1 MKKSNYFLTDFTWR
15 YIAKSPPKTFRFP
28 YISVLF
34 VQKELK
40 LLSHQKSTGTDNLPP
55 GLLKDCGSIISKPLC
70 DIINLS
76 IRSGKFPSSW
86 KAAKVTPIFK
96 SGSRSL
102 PEKYSP
108 ISVIPIVSKLLEKA
122 AQQALKDYFEQEI
135 FLFKSQHGFRKKH
148 STKKASI
155 YFCDSIRKQMDNGKL
170 TSAAYVDLLKAFDT
184 IRVLQKLSTYGV
196 KEKELEWFN
205 SYLFNRQNYVCADR
219 NISSPE
225 PIYCGVPQ
233 GSILGPSLFIIFIN
247 DLSDYIEHASVIMYT
262 DEKVLHVSHESKKK
276 IENNLNQDMQNQL
289 SYFPKNEPFIN
300 FKKGKT
306 ETMLFGTTKRLK
318 AAGEIGVLYNNQRI
332 NFTETYKYLAYIV
345 DHHLNFRENFEKSHK
360 KASRRLRLLERMRCY
375 FTSKAVRLVYF
386 TIIIPLLTSSCTFK
400 SPYNNT
406 QKLKCKP
413 LDRRAGKVI
422 KLDVPSIENLANCK
436 RVLLEKSCFCKESN
450 EEFNNYSKLIEYK
463 YETKNNSKSIKLPP
477 VKLELAKKGFYF
489 TGGVLSFVSRFP

>member
-1 MKKSNYFLTDFTWR
+1 MKKSTYFLTDFTWR

-170 TSAAYVDLLKAFDT
+170 TGAAYVDLLKAFDT

-233 GSILGPSLFIIFIN
+233 RSTLGPSLFIIFIN
-247 DLSDYIEHASVIMYT
+247 DLSD
-262 DEKVLHVSHESKKK
+262 
-276 IENNLNQDMQNQL
+276 
-289 SYFPKNEPFIN
+289 
-300 FKKGKT
+300 
-306 ETMLFGTTKRLK
+306 
-318 AAGEIGVLYNNQRI
+318 
-332 NFTETYKYLAYIV
+332 
-345 DHHLNFRENFEKSHK
+345 
-360 KASRRLRLLERMRCY
+360 
-375 FTSKAVRLVYF
+375 
-386 TIIIPLLTSSCTFK
+386 
-400 SPYNNT
+400 
-406 QKLKCKP
+406 
-413 LDRRAGKVI
+413 
-422 KLDVPSIENLANCK
+422 
-436 RVLLEKSCFCKESN
+436 
-450 EEFNNYSKLIEYK
+450 
-463 YETKNNSKSIKLPP
+463 
-477 VKLELAKKGFYF
+477 
-489 TGGVLSFVSRFP
+489 

>member
-1 MKKSNYFLTDFTWR
+1 MR
-15 YIAKSPPKTFRFP
+15 
-28 YISVLF
+28 
-34 VQKELK
+34 
-40 LLSHQKSTGTDNLPP
+40 
-55 GLLKDCGSIISKPLC
+55 

-76 IRSGKFPSSW
+76 IRGGKFPSSW

-108 ISVIPIVSKLLEKA
+108 ILVILIVSKLLEKA
-122 AQQALKDYFEQEI
+122 AQQALKDYFEHEI

-148 STKKASI
+148 STKKSSI
-155 YFCDSIRKQMDNGKL
+155 YFSDSIRKQMDNGKL
-170 TSAAYVDLLKAFDT
+170 SGAAYIDLLKAFDT
-184 IRVLQKLSTYGV
+184 IRVLQKLPTYRV
-196 KEKELEWFN
+196 KEKELKWFN
-205 SYLFNRQNYVCADR
+205 SYLFNRKNYVCADR
-219 NISSPE
+219 NISNPE
-225 PIYCGVPQ
+225 PVYCGVPQ

-262 DEKVLHVSHESKKK
+262 DEKVLHVSHESKEK
-276 IENNLNQDMQNQL
+276 IENKLNQDMQNQL
-289 SYFPKNEPFIN
+289 FYFPKNELVIN

-375 FTSKAVRLVYF
+375 FTSKATGLVYI

-413 LDRRAGKVI
+413 LDRRARKII

-436 RVLLEKSCFCKESN
+436 RVLLVKSCSCKESN

-489 TGGVLSFVSRFP
+489 TGGVLSFVSRFL